1 MSDPIDPVDRA
12 PADDGDDPL
21 DRAVEEPDTLIG
33 KTLHDTYRIHRLVGE
48 GGMGRVY
55 EAHHTRI
62 VDKSFAV
69 KVLRAELTRSP
80 DVLARFQREAQAAAT
95 IHHPSVIGVHDFG
108 HTPDGRPYLV
118 ADYLEGT
125 ELRALVERVGQLDV
139 ELAVHV
145 ARRVCEAVQAAHVH
159 GVIHR
164 DLKPENVFLVGPPDR
179 PLVKVLDFGLSRF
192 MDARGGA
199 PVTKAGVIM
208 GTPSYMAPEQARGER
223 GDHRVDVYGI
233 GVLLYVALTARA
245 PFSEETP
252 QQTLLAVM
260 NQEPDRPRLH
270 NPGIP
275 EALAAIIE
283 RAMARDPAA
292 RYPSAA
298 DLDAAL
304 APFDTLERPLGARPS
319 PGLEATAAAEA
330 GGAGGSTGARGLW
343 SRIVRHH
350 VPTVLLL
357 PVAVVVGL
365 AVGVPLGL
373 GRSARAPATPSAA
386 RYARAAAPSARLSGV
401 AVEPAAAPAPGPAQ
415 ATALDLEAAY
425 RGGVA
430 ALEALAA
437 RYPEDPPVLEALAI
451 ASAREPSRQA
461 RSVEVLRRLF
471 VVDPARASRKELRDV
486 VLRLALGRGAAGVPA
501 LDLMAQPM
509 GGPGADLLYDLFL
522 TSPELRDAARTRLDD
537 PAVQKHMSP
546 ALAVTYALR
555 VARTCEARLPHL
567 ERAAA
572 VGDERT
578 IAALRGL
585 TLRTERGCG
594 PRKNRPCGAACPTEA
609 ARFDAAALEIQ
620 RRLAAA
626 AR

>member
-1 MSDPIDPVDRA
+1 MT
-12 PADDGDDPL
+12 DPL
-21 DRAVEEPDTLIG
+21 DPIESAFAGGGEASDPAVEEADTLLG
-33 KTLHDTYRIHRLVGE
+33 QTLHDTYRIHRLVGE

-62 VDKSFAV
+62 ADKRFAV

-80 DVLARFQREAQAAAT
+80 EVLARFQREAQAAAT

-125 ELRALVERVGQLDV
+125 ELRAFVERAGRLDV
-139 ELAVHV
+139 ELAVHI
-145 ARRVCEAVQAAHVH
+145 ARRVCDAVQAAHVH

-179 PLVKVLDFGLSRF
+179 PVVKVLDFGLSRF

-199 PVTKAGVIM
+199 PVTRAGVVM

-223 GDHRVDVYGI
+223 GDHRVDVYGV
-233 GVLLYVALTARA
+233 GVLLYVALTGRP

-260 NQEPDRPRLH
+260 NQEPEPPRRH
-270 NPGIP
+270 NPAIP
-275 EALAAIIE
+275 EALAAIIQ

-304 APFDTLERPLGARPS
+304 LPFDNLERPLGARPA
-319 PGLEATAAAEA
+319 PGAAAAEGASGA
-330 GGAGGSTGARGLW
+330 GGATGPRGLW
-343 SRIVRHH
+343 ARVVRHRA
-350 VPTVLLL
+350 PTVLVL
-357 PVAVVVGL
+357 PVAL
-365 AVGVPLGL
+365 LVGVVIALPAVL
-373 GRSARAPATPSAA
+373 GRGER
-386 RYARAAAPSARLSGV
+386 APSASPAPSAGSGRPTAGRTARTDGV
-401 AVEPAAAPAPGPAQ
+401 AIAPLDAPSAGSAG
-415 ATALDLEAAY
+415 ASALELEAAN

-430 ALEALAA
+430 ALEALVA
-437 RYPEDPPVLEALAI
+437 RYPADPPGLEALAI
-451 ASAREPSRQA
+451 ACSREPARQV

-471 VVDPARASRKELRDV
+471 AADPARASRKEVRDV
-486 VLRLALGRGAAGVPA
+486 VLRLALGRGAAGEPA
-501 LDLMAQPM
+501 LDLMAQAM
-509 GGPGADLLYDLFL
+509 GGPGADLLYDLFV
-522 TSPELRDAARTRLDD
+522 TSPELRDAARKRLDD
-537 PAVQKHMSP
+537 PAVKAHMSP

-555 VARTCEARLPHL
+555 VAPSCDARLPLL

-578 IAALRGL
+578 IGVLRGL

-594 PRKNRPCGAACPTEA
+594 PRRNRPCAAACPADA
-609 ARFDAAALEIQ
+609 ARFEATVTEIQ